1 MRILIVDD
9 AEDLLL
15 VIATILESWGYE
27 TITCTDGAEA
37 WALIQRGDIAFVI
50 SDWLMPGLDG
60 VELCRRVRAVDVG
73 HYVYFILL
81 TGLESK
87 ASLVE
92 GMDAGADD
100 FLVKPVAAAE
110 LRVRIRAGE
119 RVLALEQQ
127 LAEHN
132 RKLSET
138 FDTLRQDLETAAV
151 LQKTLLPKPQT
162 LQNTCFTWLFLPSA
176 FVAGDTFDYFPLDQ
190 NHIGFYQLDVAGH
203 GIPSALLSFTLNRM
217 LARDMSDSGFL
228 KRRLREAPYYAIESP
243 PGVLR
248 ELNRRFA
255 AEGDTLLYF
264 TMIYAVLDTLSGAVT
279 LVQAGHPSPVW
290 LQRATGEVITVGAGG
305 LPVGILPDP
314 GYDTVTFTLAPQDR
328 LFLYS
333 DGITDCASPGGEL
346 FASDRLLAVLR
357 QSADQPLDAVVAD
370 LGRALHD
377 WKGDEHYSDDITLL
391 ALEWLG
397 PPGRA

>member
-27 TITCTDGAEA
+27 TVTCNDGAEA
-37 WALIQRGDIAFVI
+37 WALIQRGDIPFVI

-60 VELCRRVRAVDVG
+60 VELCRRVRAADFG

-100 FLVKPVAAAE
+100 FLVKPVAAEE

-127 LAEHN
+127 LAERN
-132 RKLSET
+132 RKLAET
-138 FDTLRQDLETAAV
+138 FNTIRQDLETAAV

-162 LQNTCFTWLFLPSA
+162 LQGTGFNWLFLPSA

-190 NHIGFYQLDVAGH
+190 RHLGFYQLDVAGH
-203 GIPSALLSFTLNRM
+203 GTPSALLSFTLNRM
-217 LARDMSDSGFL
+217 LARDMSERGFL
-228 KRRLREAPYYAIESP
+228 KRRLAQAPYYAIESP
-243 PGVLR
+243 VAVLG

-255 AEGDTLLYF
+255 ADGDTLMYF
-264 TMIYAVLDTLSGAVT
+264 TMIYAVLDTQTGTVT
-279 LVQAGHPSPVW
+279 LVQAGHPSPLW
-290 LQRATGEVITVGAGG
+290 LQRAAGRVVSVGTGG

-314 GYDTVTFTLAPQDR
+314 TYDTVTFTLAPQDR

-333 DGITDCASPGGEL
+333 DGITDCARPDGEM
-346 FASDRLLAVLR
+346 FSVERLHEVLHR
-357 QSADQPLDAVVAD
+357 SIDQPLAAVVAE
-370 LGRALHD
+370 LGRALRD
-377 WKGDEHYSDDITLL
+377 WKGDAHYSDDITLL
-391 ALEWLG
+391 ALEWS
-397 PPGRA
+397 PPG